1 MKRPRDAQ
9 GQKNISGMRIK
20 LLREKAGLS
29 QRQLAQQ
36 LQLSGMDMDK
46 NVVTRIETNKRYVSD
61 FELRALA
68 RVLNTTYEYLL
79 EGE

>member
-9 GQKNISGMRIK
+9 GQKNISGIRIK
-20 LLREKAGLS
+20 LLREKAKLS

-36 LQLSGMDMDK
+36 LQLSGIDMDK

-68 RVLNTTYEYLL
+68 HVFNTTYEYLL
-79 EGE
+79 DGE